1 MRRRRNRAIDP
12 FCHAAVELTTV
23 FGATEVALRGG
34 DESIRSNL
42 PDLEATDA
50 NPVSGPSRPGVG
62 ADQRPVILNAV
73 LEAIRVPPPPVVGC
87 NWNATTSKTPV
98 IH

>member
-1 MRRRRNRAIDP
+1 
-12 FCHAAVELTTV
+12 
-23 FGATEVALRGG
+23 
-34 DESIRSNL
+34 
-42 PDLEATDA
+42 
-50 NPVSGPSRPGVG
+50 VSGPSRPGVG